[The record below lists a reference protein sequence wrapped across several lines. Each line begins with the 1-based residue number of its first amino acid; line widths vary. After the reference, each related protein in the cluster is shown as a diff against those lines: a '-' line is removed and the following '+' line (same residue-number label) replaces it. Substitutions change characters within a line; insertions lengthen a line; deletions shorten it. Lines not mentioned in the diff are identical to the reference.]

1 MAMQQLNI
9 EVDPELAHVEEWREI
24 WDATYLDADPW
35 AGWISSLTGEP
46 YSGDVMREWLDATV
60 DHLGDVTGLAV
71 LEIGAG
77 TGLVTRRL
85 AGKAADWLA
94 TDVSAIALERLEQAV
109 SDVHTQRVA
118 AHQIAEVD
126 GQFDLVVLNSVVQ
139 YFPSLA
145 YLRDV
150 LTAALRR
157 LAPGGR
163 LFVGDVRSLPLQ
175 PAMRSAL
182 GEYGRATP
190 DDGAELLV
198 DPRWFLD
205 IAPAAQFPVK
215 QTARWSE
222 MSAFRYDVV
231 LGRERPAVAGW
242 GETLDWE
249 RVGDLTALT
258 RLLREDLRLTIRRI
272 PNAANARWL
281 PDVPDGIDL
290 WTLSGVGRKHVLDV
304 NFGVDLDDPTRVMAR
319 IAPRIDGAFQVRV
332 RTGVPGSRLGE
343 SR

>member
-1 MAMQQLNI
+1 MPSLLAMQQQNT
-9 EVDPELAHVEEWREI
+9 EADSELARVEEWREI
-24 WDATYLDADPW
+24 WDATYLDVDPW
-35 AGWISSLTGEP
+35 AGWVSSLTGEP
-46 YSGDVMREWLDATV
+46 YSADVMREWLDATV

-77 TGLVTRRL
+77 TGLFTRRL
-85 AGKAADWLA
+85 AGEAADWLA

-109 SDVHTQRVA
+109 SDVRTQQLA
-118 AHQIAEVD
+118 AHQIVEVD

-150 LTAALRR
+150 LAAALGR

-182 GEYGRATP
+182 REHGHTTP
-190 DDGAELLV
+190 SDDAELLV

-205 IAPAAQFPVK
+205 IAPAARFRVK

-231 LGRERPAVAGW
+231 LRRKPPAVAGW
-242 GETLDWE
+242 GTAHAASHAPGGETPSGRGLG
-249 RVGDLTALT
+249 GD
-258 RLLREDLRLTIRRI
+258 
-272 PNAANARWL
+272 P
-281 PDVPDGIDL
+281 
-290 WTLSGVGRKHVLDV
+290 
-304 NFGVDLDDPTRVMAR
+304 
-319 IAPRIDGAFQVRV
+319 
-332 RTGVPGSRLGE
+332 RLGTGRGPNGTDPAPAGGPPAHH
-343 SR
+343 SAHPQRCQCAVAARRT